1 MSEVEPLAPGRR
13 DAITDV
19 RGVRVGHWTSR
30 RRATGCTVIL
40 CEDCTAAAVDVRGG
54 APATHETEALAG
66 QNAIRRCHAVVLT
79 GGSAFGLASTA
90 GVARWLAGR
99 GVGVETTG
107 GPVPIVVGAGIYDLH
122 TGPNSPPGA
131 EEGERAAARATGGA
145 VAQGSVGAG
154 TGATV
159 AKLLGV
165 EQGLK
170 GGVGTASL
178 VGPRGLVVGA
188 LAITNAVGAIVE
200 PATGELVAGPRGEEP
215 GEMRTPEQAVVERK
229 AEESPRENTTLV
241 CIATNADIEH
251 IGVQRLAVHGHDGA
265 GTLDRS
271 GAHARGRR
279 HGLRADDGG
288 GRDGTARPH
297 DAGADGNASG
307 RAGGGAKRR
316 TGGGAGGGAVGGG
329 VARGLGHR
337 IHDPAFQR
345 VAPIRYPI
353 VRLTGRP
360 RRLHR
365 AEHRVQ

>member
-19 RGVRVGHWTSR
+19 QDVRVGHWTSR

-40 CEDCTAAAVDVRGG
+40 CEESTAAAVDVRGG

-66 QNAIRRCHAVVLT
+66 ANAIRRCHAVVLT
-79 GGSAFGLASTA
+79 GGSAFGLATTA
-90 GVARWLAGR
+90 GVARWLEGR
-99 GVGVETTG
+99 GVGVKTTG

-122 TGPNSPPGA
+122 TGPNAHPGA
-131 EEGERAAARATGGA
+131 AEGERAAARATGGS

-188 LAITNAVGAIVE
+188 LAVTNSVGAIVE
-200 PATGELVAGPRGEEP
+200 PSTGKLVAGPRGEER

-229 AEESPRENTTLV
+229 AEEPARENTTLV
-241 CIATNADIEH
+241 CIATNAAIEH
-251 IGVQRLAVHGHDGA
+251 IGVQRLAVHGHDGVA
-265 GTLDRS
+265 RSIVPAHTL
-271 GAHARGRR
+271 G
-279 HGLRADDGG
+279 DGDTVFALTTG
-288 GRDGTARPH
+288 EVATEPH
-297 DAGADGNASG
+297 DLTTLGLMAMLTVERAVVRSVEL
-307 RAGGGAKRR
+307 AGGL
-316 TGGGAGGGAVGGG
+316 AGVPS
-329 VARGLGHR
+329 AREWREG
-337 IHDPAFQR
+337 
-345 VAPIRYPI
+345 
-353 VRLTGRP
+353 
-360 RRLHR
+360 
-365 AEHRVQ
+365 

>member
-1 MSEVEPLAPGRR
+1 MSEGEPLAPGRR

-251 IGVQRLAVHGHDGA
+251 IGVQRLAVHGHDGLA
-265 GTLDRS
+265 RSIVPAHTL
-271 GAHARGRR
+271 G
-279 HGLRADDGG
+279 DGDTVFALTTG
-288 GRDGTARPH
+288 EVATEPH
-297 DAGADGNASG
+297 DLTTLGLMAMLTVE
-307 RAGGGAKRR
+307 RA
-316 TGGGAGGGAVGGG
+316 V
-329 VARGLGHR
+329 
-337 IHDPAFQR
+337 
-345 VAPIRYPI
+345 
-353 VRLTGRP
+353 VRSVE
-360 RRLHR
+360 R
-365 AEHRVQ
+365 AEGLAGVPSAGEWLGGSGKRG

>member
-66 QNAIRRCHAVVLT
+66 QNAVRRCHAVVLT

-99 GVGVETTG
+99 GVGLETQG

-122 TGPNSPPGA
+122 TGPNAHPGA
-131 EEGERAAARATGGA
+131 DEGERAAARATGGA

-170 GGVGTASL
+170 GGLASASL

-188 LAITNAVGAIVE
+188 LAVTNAVGAIVE
-200 PATGELVAGPRGEEP
+200 PATGELVAGPRGEGR
-215 GEMRTPEQAVVERK
+215 GEMRTPEEAVVERK
-229 AEESPRENTTLV
+229 AEEPPRENTTLV
-241 CIATNADIEH
+241 CIATNAAVEH
-251 IGVQRLAVHGHDGA
+251 IGVQRLAVHGHDGLA
-265 GTLDRS
+265 RSIVPAHTL
-271 GAHARGRR
+271 G
-279 HGLRADDGG
+279 DGDTVFALTTG
-288 GRDGTARPH
+288 EVETEPH
-297 DAGADGNASG
+297 DLTTLGLMAMLTVERAVVRSVELAEGLKGVPSAGEW
-307 RAGGGAKRR
+307 RGG
-316 TGGGAGGGAVGGG
+316 
-329 VARGLGHR
+329 
-337 IHDPAFQR
+337 
-345 VAPIRYPI
+345 
-353 VRLTGRP
+353 
-360 RRLHR
+360 
-365 AEHRVQ
+365 

>member
-40 CEDCTAAAVDVRGG
+40 CEGSTLAAVDVRGG

-66 QNAIRRCHAVVLT
+66 ANAIRRCHAVVLA

-99 GVGVETTG
+99 GVGVETSA
-107 GPVPIVVGAGIYDLH
+107 GPVPIVAGAAIYDLP
-122 TGPNSPPGA
+122 TGRNAFPG
-131 EEGERAAARATGGA
+131 EGEGERAAARATGGA

-170 GGVGTASL
+170 GGLGTASL
-178 VGPRGLVVGA
+178 AGPRGLVVGA
-188 LAITNAVGAIVE
+188 LAVTNSVGAIVE
-200 PATGELVAGPRGEEP
+200 PATGELVAGPRGESP

-241 CIATNADIEH
+241 CIATNAAVEH
-251 IGVQRLAVHGHDGA
+251 IGVQRLAVHGHDGLA
-265 GTLDRS
+265 RSIVPAHTL
-271 GAHARGRR
+271 G
-279 HGLRADDGG
+279 DGDTVFALTTG
-288 GRDGTARPH
+288 EVAPEPH
-297 DAGADGNASG
+297 DLTTLGLMATLAVERAVVRSVELAEGLAGVPSAGEWLGGSG
-307 RAGGGAKRR
+307 KR
-316 TGGGAGGGAVGGG
+316 G
-329 VARGLGHR
+329 
-337 IHDPAFQR
+337 
-345 VAPIRYPI
+345 
-353 VRLTGRP
+353 
-360 RRLHR
+360 
-365 AEHRVQ
+365 